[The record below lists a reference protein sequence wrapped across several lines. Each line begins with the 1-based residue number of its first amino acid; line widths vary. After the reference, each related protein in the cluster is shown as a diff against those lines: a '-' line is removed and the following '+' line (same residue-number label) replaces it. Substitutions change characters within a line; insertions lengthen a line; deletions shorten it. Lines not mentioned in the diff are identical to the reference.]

1 MSLTAGIVGL
11 PNVGKSTLF
20 NAITNSNILA
30 ENYPFATIEP
40 NTGVVEVKDPRFDE
54 LCNKFQ
60 PKRQVRATFE
70 FTDIAGLVKGAS
82 KGEGLGNQFLGNIRN
97 TDAIIHV
104 VRCFDDSNIISYNGR
119 PVDPV
124 TDANEIN
131 LELIF
136 SDIDVL
142 TKRLEKIERYATMT
156 KDKEKLTECSA
167 IHKILEVLQAEKMAT
182 AALPSLSI
190 EEKAMLSNFA
200 LITLKPV
207 IYVGNVDEAS
217 YADPMANPYFKK
229 LSEFAKA
236 NSAECIPVSALIEEE
251 LTKVTPEE
259 RKEYLESLGTTLSG
273 LDKITNAAYHILG
286 LRTFFTTGADEV
298 RAWTF
303 KGGMTAPECAGV
315 IHSDF
320 QKCFLK
326 AEVYSYDDLMK
337 YGSEEAVKAA
347 GRYLTVGKDY
357 VVKDGDCLYIRS
369 AAKKK

>member
-20 NAITNSNILA
+20 NAITNSNVLA
-30 ENYPFATIEP
+30 ENYPFATIQP

-54 LCNKFQ
+54 LVKVFS

-104 VRCFDDSNIISYNGR
+104 VRCFDDPNIISYNGR
-119 PVDPV
+119 SIDPV
-124 TDANEIN
+124 SDATEVN
-131 LELIF
+131 LELIL

-142 TKRLEKIERYATMT
+142 TKRLEKIERTAVMT
-156 KDKEKLTECSA
+156 KDKDKLIEVSACHKLLDALQHEKLARSVVST
-167 IHKILEVLQAEKMAT
+167 
-182 AALPSLSI
+182 LSI
-190 EEKAMLSNFA
+190 EEKEKIGDFN

-207 IYVGNVDEAS
+207 IYVGNVDEGS
-217 YADPMANPYFKK
+217 YANPQGNKYFAA

-236 NSAECIPVSALIEEE
+236 NEAECIPVSALVEEE
-251 LTKVTPEE
+251 LSRVSPQD
-259 RKEYLESLGTTLSG
+259 RADYLASFGTTLTG
-273 LDKITNAAYHILG
+273 LDKITMASYHILG
-286 LRTFFTTGADEV
+286 LRTFFTTGPDEV

-303 KGGMTAPECAGV
+303 HEGMTAPECAGI

-320 QKCFLK
+320 QKFFLK
-326 AEVYSYDDLMK
+326 AEVYSYDDLHT
-337 YGSEEAVKAA
+337 YGSEEGIKAA
-347 GRYLTVGKDY
+347 GKYLTVGKDY
-357 VVKDGDCLYIRS
+357 LVKDGDCLYIRS
-369 AAKKK
+369 AAAKK